1 MEQQC
6 IYAGLKV
13 PVISVILSEGG
24 SGGALALAVADRV
37 AMLENAIYS
46 ILTPEGF
53 ASILWKDANR
63 AVEAASA
70 MKLTAAE
77 VKDMGIIDAVIPE
90 TGEGAH
96 DQVQTAVD
104 AVCDYVRASLAELED
119 VAVDELV
126 ATRQKR
132 FSNIGL

>member
-1 MEQQC
+1 
-6 IYAGLKV
+6 
-13 PVISVILSEGG
+13 
-24 SGGALALAVADRV
+24 
-37 AMLENAIYS
+37 
-46 ILTPEGF
+46 
-53 ASILWKDANR
+53 
-63 AVEAASA
+63 

-90 TGEGAH
+90 AGEGAH
-96 DQVQTAVD
+96 DQVQAAVD